1 MLFGATAFAES
12 TFAGLGFTPNAFVNV
27 LGSRLNVPLQS
38 SAPTFTAN
46 GDAQLSTT
54 QKKFGDSSLLLDG
67 TGDFVKST
75 NSNIIE
81 DDFTIEFFAYASS
94 FAQDAILWDN
104 RVSNSGYAVGLT
116 TGSQIKV
123 IQNTQ
128 TIATSFGGFVNNS
141 FNHVAISR
149 SSGTIRVF
157 VNGNLKGTLSV
168 YTNNYTDQPYYIGSA
183 HTEANF
189 FDGYIDEFRASSVAR
204 YTSAFTPPSSEF
216 TVDTDTGSLL
226 HFDGAN
232 GSTNI
237 VNSVGLLGFIGEAN
251 LSTTGSSV
259 NLSTSLID
267 AQAGAE
273 AAITGNRFNFNTGA
287 VTLTGD
293 ANFSVTGNRTNL
305 SFGTV
310 DPPDQ
315 TIGLSGERIDESTGT
330 VTTTADANI
339 SPSGSRANFNTG
351 TVGFKYLYDVT
362 GSRVNA
368 NTGTVTIVAKAVV
381 LPDGQQLNFA
391 LGDTDIVGKANVSVT
406 GNRVNVTIGDPTV
419 KANATVIVSGKQSNL
434 ATGTVTIVAKA
445 NILPAGTRINAGTS
459 TVNFKIWDGIVP
471 GANQVWTEIPTP

>member
-12 TFAGLGFTPNAFVNV
+12 TFAGLGFSPNAFVNV

-46 GDAQLSTT
+46 GNAQLSTA

-75 NSNIIE
+75 NSDVIE

-104 RVSNSGYAVGLT
+104 RVSNSGYAIGLT
-116 TGSQIKV
+116 TGSQIKI
-123 IQNTQ
+123 IQDTL
-128 TIATSFGGFVNNS
+128 TLSTGFGGFVNNS
-141 FNHVAISR
+141 FNHIAVSR

-157 VNGNLKGTLSV
+157 VNGNLRGTLSV
-168 YTNNYTDQPYYIGSA
+168 YTNNYTNQPYYIGSA

-189 FDGYIDEFRASSVAR
+189 FNGYIDEFRASSVAR
-204 YTSAFTPPSSEF
+204 YTSAFTPPSSAF
-216 TVDTDTGSLL
+216 SLGNDLDSLL

-251 LSTTGSSV
+251 LSTTGSGV

-267 AQAGAE
+267 AQAGAGVD
-273 AAITGNRFNFNTGA
+273 ITGNTLNFDTSD
-287 VTLTGD
+287 VTLSGD
-293 ANFSVTGNRTNL
+293 ANLSVTGNRTNL

-315 TIGLSGERIDESTGT
+315 TMGVSGNRINETTGT

-339 SPSGSRANFNTG
+339 SPSGSEVEFDISD
-351 TVGFKYLYDVT
+351 VGFRYIYDVT
-362 GSRVNA
+362 GSRIDA
-368 NTGTVTIVAKAVV
+368 DTGTVTIVAKAAV
-381 LPDGQQLNFA
+381 LPNGQQLNFA
-391 LGDTDIVGKANVSVT
+391 VGDTDIVGKANVSVT
-406 GNRVNVTIGDPTV
+406 GSEVEVSIGDPTV

-445 NILPAGTRINAGTS
+445 SVLPQGSRINTSNS
-459 TVNFKIWDGIVP
+459 TVTFKFWDGIVP
-471 GANQVWTEIPTP
+471 GANQTWTEIPTP